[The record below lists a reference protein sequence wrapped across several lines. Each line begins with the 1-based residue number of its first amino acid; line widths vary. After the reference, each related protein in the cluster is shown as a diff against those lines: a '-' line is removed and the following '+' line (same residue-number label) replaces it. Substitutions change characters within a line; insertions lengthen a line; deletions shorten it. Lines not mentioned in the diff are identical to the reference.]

1 MIAESTPFGGIELKQ
16 VSDEAREYIS
26 SKPFERD
33 DWKRW
38 YGSVIDL
45 INDFDIQFWSYI
57 NCDWESQPMWK
68 DVGFGE
74 SRVSSNTD
82 VMSLWHDLVVKNGV
96 DDRTFL
102 FSGSLENCGVETLS
116 DYVHEDT
123 VIHFG
128 IQHVY
133 TFILIPILVA
143 SGAFFMP
150 YVILGGQ
157 RSKKG
162 SSSERMPIL
171 SAESVNTDSCR

>member
-16 VSDEAREYIS
+16 VSDEASEYIS
-26 SKPFERD
+26 SKPFEKN

-45 INDFDIQFWSYI
+45 INEYDISFWSYI
-57 NCDWESQPMWK
+57 NCDCESQPMWHK
-68 DVGFGE
+68 VGFGE
-74 SRVSSNTD
+74 TRVSSNAE
-82 VMSLWHDLVVKNGV
+82 VMSLWYDLVVKNGA

-102 FSGSLENCGVETLS
+102 FSGSLENCGVEAVS
-116 DYVHEDT
+116 EVASP
-123 VIHFG
+123 VFHFG

-143 SGAFFMP
+143 SGAFFIP

-157 RSKKG
+157 RSKRG
-162 SSSERMPIL
+162 SSSERVPIL